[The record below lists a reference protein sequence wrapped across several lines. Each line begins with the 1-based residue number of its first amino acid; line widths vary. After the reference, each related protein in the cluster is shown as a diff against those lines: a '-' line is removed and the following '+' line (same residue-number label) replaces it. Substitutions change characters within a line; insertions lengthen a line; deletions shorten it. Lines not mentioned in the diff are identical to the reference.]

1 MLIRSIRGIGFACG
15 NMEKSGEEESG
26 IGRKRGNRTFREV
39 FRSSDLSTL
48 RVNGRKSI
56 LEAGELFKDSPLNE
70 FYSLQEE
77 ESGSVMLL
85 NGKSPTFVPSLK
97 AAFDPNLRPTEGNYP
112 SISGTNSPFQGGDF
126 QPSPRPLHTSTQF
139 VPILHSPGSSRLRG
153 DRKLRKSEDL
163 LPAIPE
169 APPLQY
175 SPYNRR
181 NSPKRPV
188 LRKQRDS
195 IARPQTLVA
204 DSEMM
209 REQQELEASIRQLNQ
224 LLSRVRKQPLG
235 SSSLSPSQRHRP

>member
-1 MLIRSIRGIGFACG
+1 
-15 NMEKSGEEESG
+15 MEKSGEEESG

-97 AAFDPNLRPTEGNYP
+97 AVFDPNLRLTEGNYP
-112 SISGTNSPFQGGDF
+112 SISETNSPFQAQGGDF

-139 VPILHSPGSSRLRG
+139 VPILHSPRSSRLRG

-169 APPLQY
+169 ARPPPLQY
-175 SPYNRR
+175 SPYNHR

-188 LRKQRDS
+188 LRKQGDS
-195 IARPQTLVA
+195 IARPQTLVV